1 MRYPIKPKE
10 CIYCGGSMEVVL
22 DDDEEVSSVCQQ
34 CGSNR
39 VWEDSPLGFADYW
52 KESVNDER

>member
-1 MRYPIKPKE
+1 MIGGKSLIKCKK
-10 CIYCGGSMEVVL
+10 VVL
-22 DDDEEVSSVCQQ
+22 DDVEEVSSVCQQ
-34 CGSNR
+34 CGFNR